1 MKKLFKQIAIF
12 LTPILM
18 LIILLFFFNIMRF
31 DFKYA
36 HQSSMVYNQ
45 PIKLHKYLLLSEIKN
60 FTNSFIKEKKINF
73 KKINLFVEEQKL
85 KKLSSKTPLSTKEW
99 VRAKIGL
106 NLDKL
111 QDVQL
116 RYRGDNPANWMFKK
130 KSFKIKTKK
139 KELINNIRS
148 FDYLIY
154 SANLFSSYYLSKK
167 MSLITQNAKI
177 AQINLNGK
185 NRGLYIE
192 LDKIDESFL
201 RNNNI
206 MPINIYKGE
215 NHSTEKKIGLN
226 ENLFNNPRL
235 WSKVAV
241 FNQKDENDYS
251 DLKHFLSNMNKNNFK
266 DQNLIDEYLD
276 IDYFSKYEAFLTL
289 TQNNHHD
296 WFHNLRLISDPWK
309 GKVYQIITD
318 PIIYENIPGKP
329 FLLDFASNDLSKLVN
344 SKSNFIHKKYKI
356 LYEFLNEKKIIE
368 ELENFFLKHKN
379 DLRIADK
386 SEPYM
391 LNRINYIED
400 YQNII
405 QKLRKNKKNINT
417 ILENDLKSSFWTY
430 NNQNKNIE
438 LIVGQQTPLSNIELS
453 FNINELPNWIGVDQ
467 NFNNKIDQNEKKYF
481 LKDGTTNI
489 SIPLIFYTNRLN
501 KTSRDT
507 MVFQENEIINIQTKI
522 NLISS
527 NSKKPIKLK
536 STNYFT
542 KKEYFL
548 NFMEKNSAVRPS
560 KYNKILFE
568 DEKKLPLIELSGS
581 LNIKDNKIFENPVK
595 ILKGTTFHI
604 YPNKHIIFKNKVEA
618 VGSKDEPIIFKKFE
632 KSKLTSKQKEASSW
646 GTVALLGRKT
656 EGSLFNNVI
665 FKNGSGG
672 IHNQLS
678 FISMFSLHDVQDVKI
693 YNCDFYSNLIY
704 DDTVHVIYSNN
715 VKFKNINIFKAF
727 SDAVDVDISQ
737 NIDFENIKI
746 EDPGNDGIDF
756 MKSSANIKN
765 LSVIGAKDK
774 GISIGENSSIKI
786 KNSIFDKNFIGIAV
800 KDNSIATIIESN
812 FMENYYQLASYA
824 KNWRYSGGGTVKI
837 KNSNF
842 LSKSNRFSVLSEP
855 GDEEDK
861 KKKELN
867 QNSYINISDSKIE
880 GEIYK
885 EGNNILIIK

>member
-36 HQSSMVYNQ
+36 HQSSMVYNH
-45 PIKLHKYLLLSEIKN
+45 PIQLHKYLILSEVKD
-60 FTNSFIKEKKINF
+60 FTNSFVKEKKTNF
-73 KKINLFVEEQKL
+73 KKIDLFIEEQKL
-85 KKLSSKTPLSTKEW
+85 KKLSDRTPLSTKEW

-106 NLDKL
+106 NRNKL
-111 QDVQL
+111 LDVQI

-139 KELINNIRS
+139 NQLINNIRS

-167 MSLITQNAKI
+167 MSLITQNSEI

-201 RNNNI
+201 RNNKI

-226 ENLFNNPRL
+226 ENLFNNHRL
-235 WSKVAV
+235 WSKVAI

-251 DLKHFLSNMNKNNFK
+251 DLELFLSNLNKNNFN
-266 DQNLIDEYLD
+266 QNLIYDYLD
-276 IDYFSKYEAFLTL
+276 QDYFSKYEAFLTL

-309 GKVYQIITD
+309 GKVYQITTD

-344 SKSNFIHKKYKI
+344 SNSNFIHEKYKI
-356 LYEFLNEKKIIE
+356 LYDYLNEKKIIA
-368 ELENFFLKHKN
+368 ELENFFLSIN
-379 DLRIADK
+379 TDLKIADR

-391 LNRINYIED
+391 LNRTNYIKD
-400 YQNII
+400 YENVI

-430 NNQNKNIE
+430 NDKNKNIE
-438 LIVGQQTPLSNIELS
+438 LIVGQQTPLSDIELT
-453 FNINELPNWIGVDQ
+453 FNKNELPNWIGVDQ
-467 NFNNKIDQNEKKYF
+467 NFNNQIDDNEKKYF
-481 LKDGTTNI
+481 LKNGSTNI
-489 SIPLIFYTNRLN
+489 SIPLIFYSNRLN

-507 MVFQENEIINIQTKI
+507 MIFQENEIINIQTKF

-527 NSKKPIKLK
+527 NNKKPIKLK
-536 STNYFT
+536 STNFFT
-542 KKEYFL
+542 KKKYFL
-548 NFMEKNSAVRPS
+548 NFSANNNAVRPN
-560 KYNKILFE
+560 KYNKILFK
-568 DEKKLPLIELSGS
+568 DKKKLPLVELSGNI
-581 LNIKDNKIFENPVK
+581 NIKENKIFENPVK
-595 ILKGTTFHI
+595 ILEGTIFHI

-632 KSKLTSKQKEASSW
+632 EPQLTSKKKEKNSW
-646 GTVALLGRKT
+646 GTIALLGRKT
-656 EGSLFNNVI
+656 KGSLFDNVI
-665 FKNGSGG
+665 FKDGSGG
-672 IHNQLS
+672 VHNQLS

-704 DDTVHVIYSNN
+704 DDTIHVIYSNN
-715 VKFKNINIFKAF
+715 VKFKNINIFKAL
-727 SDAVDVDISQ
+727 SDAIDVDISE

-746 EDPGNDGIDF
+746 EFPGNDGIDF
-756 MKSSANIKN
+756 MKSNANIKN
-765 LSVIGAKDK
+765 LSVTGAKDK
-774 GISIGENSSIKI
+774 GISIGENSSII
-786 KNSIFDKNFIGIAV
+786 VKNSTFDKNFIGIAV
-800 KDNSIATIIESN
+800 KDNSKATIEDSN
-812 FMENYYQLASYA
+812 FKENYYQLASYA
-824 KNWRYSGGGTVKI
+824 KNWRYSGGGTVSI

-867 QNSYINISDSKIE
+867 QNSFINISDSKIE
-880 GEIYK
+880 GEIFK
-885 EGNNILIIK
+885 EGNNILLN